1 MQHISIIENDAIP
14 LARHGA
20 HAIEIVV
27 RTTHVAGLRR
37 IFSVESIDRQ
47 GTRISKEVGH
57 FCRRPRGLVKTR
69 PAEARIFK
77 EIENRG
83 LNRVKS
89 VERSH
94 IAVTHAL
101 VWPQLPR
108 CKRDHGETA
117 VHLHYS
123 SGIEYAPDVAIEK
136 LDEPRTERRGQK
148 KYARI
153 GIKIDVAKLL
163 PMFLCKLNDLLW
175 IQKCV
180 VDDNART
187 AVGKPHLLDA
197 RLRAKL

>member
-1 MQHISIIENDAIP
+1 MQHVSIIENDAIP

-27 RTTHVAGLRR
+27 RTTHIAGLRR

-57 FCRRPRGLVKTR
+57 FCRRPRRLVKAR
-69 PAEARIFK
+69 PSQARIFK

-89 VERSH
+89 IERSP

-101 VWPQLPR
+101 VWPQLPGR
-108 CKRDHGETA
+108 ERDHGETA
-117 VHLHYS
+117 VHLYYS
-123 SGIEYAPDVAIEK
+123 SGIEYAPNVAIEK
-136 LDEPRTERRGQK
+136 LDQPRTKRRSQK
-148 KYARI
+148 EYARI
-153 GIKIDVAKLL
+153 CIKIDVAKLL
-163 PMFLCKLNDLLW
+163 PTFLRKLNDLVW

-180 VDDNART
+180 VHDNART
-187 AVGKPHLLDA
+187 AVGKSHLLDA
-197 RLRAKL
+197 RLRAKF